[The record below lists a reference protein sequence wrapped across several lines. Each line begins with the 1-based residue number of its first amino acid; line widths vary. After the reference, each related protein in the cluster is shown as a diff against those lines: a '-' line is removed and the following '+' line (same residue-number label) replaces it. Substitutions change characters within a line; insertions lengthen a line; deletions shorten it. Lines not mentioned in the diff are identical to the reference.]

1 LAFAPVF
8 TTPGLPSNTLPVRGL
23 LSRLRPYGIFRDF
36 TWPNDLQPFAR
47 FNPIYGWNG
56 TGKTTLAGLFRSLQD
71 KTAITTGDVVF
82 DIGDRQ
88 VKGSEIPETVLPAV
102 RVFNR
107 DSIAATVAAFC
118 GEIAPIY
125 FFGQDS
131 VEKQRQ
137 VEELKKGLGTDDA
150 EAATA
155 KSNQG
160 AALKGLDDFCIAR
173 AKVIKE
179 FLISSRSTTYNNYD
193 KRRFR
198 QAVENLDPTCQQ
210 AALLQDDQKARLR
223 SQKDAQPKAPQPAVA
238 CEIPDF
244 AKLAAGTNALL
255 SRSVVSKV
263 ISALANDRDVGTWV
277 HQGLALH
284 TGDRSIG
291 ACRFCGQDLPRERML
306 ALEAHFNDAF
316 SQFHTEIDSLATTV
330 EDDRK
335 RLAEVALPDSSRLY
349 DHLATDLDVAQA
361 TTRGLLEPAI
371 AYLEVLHAHLV
382 AKRGAPFTPTL
393 LDAPATPNRD
403 VIIGA
408 IAAVNGVIEK
418 HNATTSRFE
427 NEVESACQKLEL
439 CYVAEAFDEFMRL
452 RDTIGTAHNAVTDA
466 AAKARG
472 LRDRIVKIER
482 EIVEHL
488 RPAEELNAEL
498 RAYLGRDELR
508 FEVKK
513 TGYTMTRNGQPA
525 SGLSEGE
532 KTAIAFLYFLKSLQ
546 DKSFDLANGVVVI
559 DDPVSSLDANAL
571 FSAFSYMKE
580 RTKNAGQLFVLTHSF
595 PFLRQVKNW
604 YHYINRHQKGPKDE
618 RPPARFFLLSAIGNQ
633 DSDREAMLGPM
644 DKMLEEFDSEYHY
657 LFKLVSK
664 ESSRGKES
672 IPLENRYSMPNLARR
687 LLEAFLAFRYPD
699 CSGENFLFAALERV
713 NVDSAKKNRILR
725 LVNTHS
731 HSGRIGDTNDDPWAL
746 SETGVVLQDVLD
758 LIRQEDPA
766 HFDGMVKRI
775 GPAEADT

>member
-1 LAFAPVF
+1 
-8 TTPGLPSNTLPVRGL
+8 VRITRI
-23 LSRLRPYGIFRDF
+23 SRLRPYGIFRDF

-47 FNPIYGWNG
+47 FNLIYGWNG

-107 DSIAATVAAFC
+107 DSIAATVAAFG

-137 VEELKKGLGTDDA
+137 VEELKKGLGTADA

-198 QAVENLDPTCQQ
+198 QAVENLDPTSQQ
-210 AALLQDDQKARLR
+210 AALLQDDQKAKLR
-223 SQKDAQPKAPQPAVA
+223 SQKDAQPKALQPAVA

-291 ACRFCGQDLPRERML
+291 ACRFCGQDLPRERVL

-316 SQFHTEIDSLATTV
+316 SRFQTEIDSLATTV
-330 EDDRK
+330 EDGRR
-335 RLAEVALPDSSRLY
+335 RLAELALPDSSRLY
-349 DHLATDLDVAQA
+349 DYLATDLDVAQA

-382 AKRGAPFTPTL
+382 AKRGAPFTPAL

-403 VIIGA
+403 VIVGA

-452 RDTIGTAHNAVTDA
+452 RDAIGTAHNAVTNA
-466 AAKARG
+466 AGKAQG
-472 LRDRIVKIER
+472 LRDKIVKIER

-498 RAYLGRDELR
+498 RAYLGRNELR
-508 FEVKK
+508 FEVKE
-513 TGYTMTRNGQPA
+513 TGYTMTRNGLPA

-571 FSAFSYMKE
+571 FSAFGYMKE
-580 RTKNAGQLFVLTHSF
+580 RTKDAGQLFVLTHNF
-595 PFLRQVKNW
+595 CFFRQVKNW
-604 YHYINRHQKGPKDE
+604 YHHLPHQGKKDPAL
-618 RPPARFFLLSAIGNQ
+618 RPARLYLLHVATRAGQ
-633 DSDREAMLGPM
+633 REAALAPL
-644 DKMLEEFDSEYHY
+644 DPLLEEYESEYHY
-657 LFKLVSK
+657 IFKRVYD
-664 ESSRGKES
+664 ESQRCS
-672 IPLENRYSMPNLARR
+672 IGGGLEACYGMPNIARR
-687 LLEAFLAFRYPD
+687 LVEAFLSFRFPTCIGD
-699 CSGENFLFAALERV
+699 LAKQLDVVPFDA
-713 NVDSAKKNRILR
+713 AKKARILR
-725 LVNTHS
+725 FLHTHS
-731 HSGRIGDTNDDPWAL
+731 HHGHVAEPEHDLSML
-746 SETGVVLQDVLD
+746 SETGAVLDDVLA
-758 LIRQEDPA
+758 LIEATDRD
-766 HFDGMVKRI
+766 HFNQMKQLIASVTDT
-775 GPAEADT
+775 EAT